1 MASAS
6 IKFGTIQ
13 INPNYLF
20 FTRGGVFAMVVHNP
34 IAKGR
39 KKYILLILLD
49 ILVCPKNPIAR
60 YRDLDTKELFEISLT
75 V

>member
-6 IKFGTIQ
+6 IKFGQIA

-20 FTRGGVFAMVVHNP
+20 FNRGGVFAMVVHNP

-39 KKYILLILLD
+39 KLHIIIINLKCRYIGM
-49 ILVCPKNPIAR
+49 P
-60 YRDLDTKELFEISLT
+60 T
-75 V
+75 

>member
-6 IKFGTIQ
+6 IKFGTIT

-20 FTRGGVFAMVVHNP
+20 FSRGGVFAMIVHNP

-39 KKYILLILLD
+39 KCTHFNLRYLLIMF
-49 ILVCPKNPIAR
+49 II
-60 YRDLDTKELFEISLT
+60 
-75 V
+75 

>member
-6 IKFGTIQ
+6 IKFGQIA

-20 FTRGGVFAMVVHNP
+20 FNRGGVFAMVVHNP

-39 KKYILLILLD
+39 KHIIFMISNKKY
-49 ILVCPKNPIAR
+49 R
-60 YRDLDTKELFEISLT
+60 YIGMPA
-75 V
+75 

>member
-1 MASAS
+1 MASSS
-6 IKFGTIQ
+6 IKFGTMQ

-39 KKYILLILLD
+39 KCLSK
-49 ILVCPKNPIAR
+49 
-60 YRDLDTKELFEISLT
+60 
-75 V
+75 